1 MSAFPIEHKHTCMCA
16 HTNTYSALPTPIIPG
31 NHRGILGAV
40 GFTDIREYRYWN
52 AEGRNLDFDSMLEDF
67 KVSGSS

>member
-1 MSAFPIEHKHTCMCA
+1 MLHTYTHTYA
-16 HTNTYSALPTPIIPG
+16 HMLSTPIIAG

-52 AEGRNLDFDSMLEDF
+52 ADGRNLDFDGMLEDF
-67 KVSGSS
+67 KVSGSG

>member
-1 MSAFPIEHKHTCMCA
+1 MIYIT
-16 HTNTYSALPTPIIPG
+16 LG

-52 AEGRNLDFDSMLEDF
+52 TEDRNLDFDGMLEDL
-67 KVSGSS
+67 KVNGSG